1 MIMKKILYIL
11 TAALML
17 SLSNSCAKLDLNPLS
32 EASSEN
38 WYSDPTELVISLN
51 DFYRDYLW
59 EIESGYWTDR
69 RTDDWNQR
77 DYIYELAN
85 GSAVSTWSYNS
96 YWTNTYKGI
105 SRANRIQESVEK
117 LRGKYSNSELNPLLA
132 EALFFRAYFYSR
144 LVTLYGDVPFY
155 TGYLSIEEA
164 FKMGRIS
171 KDIII
176 DQIYE
181 DFDFAAQYLPENN
194 NARSATRV
202 NKGAALALKAR
213 WAMQFGDYQT
223 ALTAAQACINLGKY
237 ALHSDF
243 GALFRDKTIN
253 SEIIFAIPHSASLEL
268 TTSGQPS
275 VQKINSFTLRTAG
288 GTATAQPS
296 WELLAAFDCIDGKPI
311 DESPLFDSHDPYKNR
326 DPRCNET
333 FAAPG
338 TVIYGFVFDPS
349 PGTINV
355 LNVTTGAMIKN
366 KDNKVNDQY
375 AAYNSCCIKK
385 GAQDDWVSTYNENP
399 TIIMRYAD
407 ILLIY
412 AEAKIELNQI
422 DATVL
427 NAINDVRA
435 RAYGV
440 SRGQVSAYPAMTGND
455 QTELRRQLRKERR
468 VEFAWEG
475 RRYFDLL
482 RWGWLEKAFSHNMYG
497 HLNQGAIKA
506 YYTAGNWF
514 WPETPE
520 IDEDGFANFAPMF
533 EKGYIMQY
541 GVRKF
546 DPKSYLWPIPNTDVL
561 INTNINQN
569 PGY

>member
-1 MIMKKILYIL
+1 MKKILYIL
-11 TAALML
+11 TAVMML
-17 SLSNSCAKLDLNPLS
+17 PLCNSCADLDLNPLS
-32 EASSEN
+32 EASSGN

-69 RTDDWNQR
+69 RTDDWSQR

-105 SRANRIQESVEK
+105 SRANRIQESIKE
-117 LRGKYSNSELNPLLA
+117 LRGKYSDSELNPLLA
-132 EALFFRAYFYSR
+132 EALFFRAYLYSR
-144 LVTLYGDVPFY
+144 LITLYGDVPFY

-164 FKMGRIS
+164 FKMGRTP
-171 KDIII
+171 KDVIIK
-176 DQIYE
+176 QIYE
-181 DFDFAAQYLPENN
+181 DFDYAAEYLPEENN
-194 NARSATRV
+194 SGSVTRV

-213 WAMQFGDYQT
+213 WALQFGDYAT
-223 ALTAAQACINLGKY
+223 ALSSSEDCIALGKY
-237 ALHSDF
+237 DLYPDY
-243 GALFRDKTIN
+243 GELFRDKKINCETI
-253 SEIIFAIPHSASLEL
+253 FTIPHSASLEL
-268 TTSGQPS
+268 TSAGKPN
-275 VQKINSFTLRTAG
+275 VQSIKSYTLRTAG

-311 DESPLFDSHDPYKNR
+311 DESPLFDPHDPFKNR

-333 FAAPG
+333 FVAPG
-338 TVIYGFVFDPS
+338 TIVYGFVFDPS
-349 PGTINV
+349 PGTKKV
-355 LNVTTGAMIKN
+355 LNVNTGIMVKN

-375 AAYNSCCIKK
+375 AAYNSCCLRK

-399 TIIMRYAD
+399 TVIMRYAEV
-407 ILLIY
+407 LLIY

-440 SRGQVSAYPAMTGND
+440 SRAQVSEYPAVTGTD
-455 QTELRRQLRKERR
+455 QAELRRQLRKERR

-482 RWGWLEKAFSHNMYG
+482 RWGWLEKAYSHNMYG
-497 HLNQGAIKA
+497 HLNQEDIKS
-506 YYTAGNWF
+506 YYTAGKWF
-514 WPETPE
+514 WPEVPE

-533 EKGYIMQY
+533 EKGLIMQY
-541 GVRKF
+541 GERKF
-546 DPKSYLWPIPNTDVL
+546 DTKSYLWPIPNTDIL
-561 INTNINQN
+561 INKNITQN
-569 PGY
+569 NGY

>member
-1 MIMKKILYIL
+1 MKKILYIIIAVI
-11 TAALML
+11 TI
-17 SLSNSCAKLDLNPLS
+17 SLCNSCAKLDLNPLS

-59 EIESGYWTDR
+59 EVENGYWTDR
-69 RTDDWNQR
+69 RTDDWSQR

-105 SRANRIQESVEK
+105 SRANRIQESIKK
-117 LRGKYSNSELNPLLA
+117 LREKYSESELNPLLA
-132 EALFFRAYFYSR
+132 EALFFRAYLYSR
-144 LVTLYGDVPFY
+144 LITLYGDVPFY

-164 FKMGRIS
+164 FKMGRVP
-171 KDIII
+171 KDSIIK
-176 DQIYE
+176 QIYE
-181 DFDFAAQYLPENN
+181 DFDYAAEYLPEENN
-194 NARSATRV
+194 SGSVTRV

-213 WAMQFGDYQT
+213 WALQFGDYAT
-223 ALTAAQACINLGKY
+223 ALSASEACIKLEKY
-237 ALHSDF
+237 SLYPDY
-243 GALFRDKTIN
+243 GEYFRDKKIN
-253 SEIIFAIPHSASLEL
+253 SETIFTIPHSASLEL
-268 TTSGQPS
+268 TSAGKPD
-275 VQKINSFTLRTAG
+275 VQSIKSFTLRIAG

-296 WELLAAFDCIDGKPI
+296 WELLAAFDCTDGKPI
-311 DESPLFDSHDPYKNR
+311 DESPLFDPHNPFKNR

-333 FAAPG
+333 FVEPG
-338 TVIYGFVFDPS
+338 TAVYGFVFDPC

-355 LNVTTGAMIKN
+355 LNVTTGVMIKN

-375 AAYNSCCIKK
+375 AAYNSCCLKK
-385 GAQDDWVSTYNENP
+385 GAQEDWVSTYNENP
-399 TIIMRYAD
+399 TVIMRYAEV
-407 ILLIY
+407 LLIY

-440 SRGQVSAYPAMTGND
+440 PRAQVSKYPAVTGSD
-455 QTELRRQLRKERR
+455 QAELRRQLRKERR

-482 RWGWLEKAFSHNMYG
+482 RWGWLEKAYSHNMYG
-497 HLNQGAIKA
+497 HLNQEGIKS
-506 YYTAGNWF
+506 YYNSGKWF

-541 GVRKF
+541 GERKF
-546 DPKSYLWPIPNTDVL
+546 DPKSYLWPIPNTDIL
-561 INTNINQN
+561 INKNIIQN
-569 PGY
+569 TGY

>member
-1 MIMKKILYIL
+1 MKKILYIL
-11 TAALML
+11 TAAIMF
-17 SLSNSCAKLDLNPLS
+17 SLSNSCADLDLNPLS

-38 WYSDPTELVISLN
+38 WYSDPAELVISLN

-59 EIESGYWTDR
+59 EMECGFWTDR

-96 YWTNTYKGI
+96 YWENTYKGI
-105 SRANRIQESVEK
+105 SRANRLEESVEN
-117 LRGKYSNSELNPLLA
+117 LREKYSDSELNPLLA
-132 EALFFRAYFYSR
+132 EALFFRAYLYSR

-155 TGYLSIEEA
+155 TDYLSIEEA
-164 FKMGRIS
+164 FKMGRVP

-176 DQIYE
+176 KQIYQ
-181 DFDFAAQYLPENN
+181 DFDYAIENLPEDNN
-194 NARSATRV
+194 SGSVTRV

-213 WAMQFGDYQT
+213 WALQFGDYQT
-223 ALTAAQACINLGKY
+223 ALSAAQACINLGKY
-237 ALHSDF
+237 SLYPDY
-243 GALFRDKTIN
+243 GAFFRDKTMN
-253 SEIIFAIPHSASLEL
+253 SETIFTIPHSSSLEL
-268 TTSGQPS
+268 TSAGKPN
-275 VQKINSFTLRTAG
+275 VQSIRSFTLRTAG

-296 WELLAAFDCIDGKPI
+296 WELLAAFDCIDGLPI
-311 DESPLFDSHDPYKNR
+311 DESPLFDPHDPYKNR

-333 FAAPG
+333 FVAPG
-338 TVIYGFVFDPS
+338 TVVYGFVFDPS
-349 PGTINV
+349 PGTIYV
-355 LNVTTGAMIKN
+355 LNVGTGAMVKN

-375 AAYNSCCIKK
+375 AAYNSTCLKK
-385 GAQDDWVSTYNENP
+385 GAQDDWVTTYNDNP
-399 TIIMRYAD
+399 NVIIRYAD
-407 ILLIY
+407 VLLIY

-422 DATVL
+422 DASVL

-440 SRGQVSAYPAMTGND
+440 SRGQVSAYPEVTGNN
-455 QTELRRQLRKERR
+455 QAELRRQLRKERR

-482 RWGWLEKAFSHNMYG
+482 RWGWLEKAYSHNMYG
-497 HLNQGAIKA
+497 HLNQEGIKS
-506 YYTAGNWF
+506 YYAAGHWY
-514 WPETPE
+514 WPEAPE

-541 GVRKF
+541 GERKF
-546 DPKSYLWPIPNTDVL
+546 DPKSYMWPIPNTDIL
-561 INTNINQN
+561 INPNITQN
-569 PGY
+569 AGY

>member
-1 MIMKKILYIL
+1 MKKILYTIIAVI
-11 TAALML
+11 TI
-17 SLSNSCAKLDLNPLS
+17 SLCNSCAKLDLNPLS

-59 EIESGYWTDR
+59 EVESGYWTDR
-69 RTDDWNQR
+69 RTDDWSQR

-105 SRANRIQESVEK
+105 SRANRIQESIKK
-117 LRGKYSNSELNPLLA
+117 LRDKYSESELNPLLA
-132 EALFFRAYFYSR
+132 EALFFRAYLYSR
-144 LVTLYGDVPFY
+144 LITLYGDVPFY

-164 FKMGRIS
+164 FKMGRIP
-171 KDIII
+171 KDTIIK
-176 DQIYE
+176 QIYE
-181 DFDFAAQYLPENN
+181 DFDYAAEYLPEENN
-194 NARSATRV
+194 SGSVTRV

-213 WAMQFGDYQT
+213 WALQFGDYAT
-223 ALTAAQACINLGKY
+223 ALSASDACIKLEKY
-237 ALHSDF
+237 SLYPNF
-243 GALFRDKTIN
+243 GEYFRDKKINCETI
-253 SEIIFAIPHSASLEL
+253 FTVPHSASLEL
-268 TTSGQPS
+268 TSAGKPD
-275 VQKINSFTLRTAG
+275 VQSIKSFTLRIAG

-296 WELLAAFDCIDGKPI
+296 WELLAAFDCTDGKPI
-311 DESPLFDSHDPYKNR
+311 DESPLFDPHNPFKNR

-333 FAAPG
+333 FVEPG
-338 TVIYGFVFDPS
+338 TAVYGFIFDPC

-355 LNVTTGAMIKN
+355 LNVTTGVMVKN

-375 AAYNSCCIKK
+375 AAYNSCCLKK

-399 TIIMRYAD
+399 TVIMRYAEV
-407 ILLIY
+407 LLIY

-422 DATVL
+422 DATVV

-440 SRGQVSAYPAMTGND
+440 PRAQVSKYPAVTGSD
-455 QTELRRQLRKERR
+455 QAELRRQLRKERR

-482 RWGWLEKAFSHNMYG
+482 RWGWLEKAYSHNMYG
-497 HLNQGAIKA
+497 HLNQEGIKS
-506 YYTAGNWF
+506 YYASGKWF

-533 EKGYIMQY
+533 EKGFIMQY
-541 GVRKF
+541 GERKF
-546 DPKSYLWPIPNTDVL
+546 DPKSYLWPIPNTDIL
-561 INTNINQN
+561 INPNITQN
-569 PGY
+569 TGY